1 MEQERD
7 MTRFS
12 SIDSRLL
19 LDRFDRDVRDGV
31 NDEWT
36 KSGLYFLMNRYFHN
50 GGNIYEIYEYTESR
64 PNLAFLKRASVIY
77 PALFRLI
84 SNHELPETA
93 SPGSL
98 LVYLAYAEVLARS
111 GYAGVAL
118 HGTAAHQYAQLAYI
132 ATREPDILVPGINV
146 TQNILMKQHKAL
158 FFADAAQGDIM
169 LIIEGQADA
178 IPVHDRVVGL
188 RHYAVA
194 LRYFGFMGIKFHSL
208 KTAREIFAV
217 CAKMIQENEVP
228 ELGPFTGLL
237 DASTLLLDVTS
248 GVDEVRM
255 ALHPILESAPDVQS
269 GRKLIHR
276 ILLAKEQSLRM
287 FGHQNQLRGTREF
300 GVFGKENILNLAQK
314 VPEFRTWLKDG
325 GWAEVDFAEVG

>member
-7 MTRFS
+7 TTRFS
-12 SIDSRLL
+12 NFNSRLL

-31 NDEWT
+31 NDEGT
-36 KSGLYFLMNRYFHN
+36 KSCLYSFMNRYFHN
-50 GGNIYEIYEYTESR
+50 GGNIYEIYKYVESR
-64 PNLAFLKRASVIY
+64 PNLAFLKRASTIY

-84 SNHELPETA
+84 SDHELPETA

-98 LVYLAYAEVLARS
+98 LSYLAYGEVLARS

-132 ATREPDILVPGINV
+132 ATREPSILAPGINV
-146 TQNILMKQHKAL
+146 VQNILMKQNKAL

-178 IPVHDRVVGL
+178 IPVRDQVAGL

-194 LRYFGFMGIKFHSL
+194 LRYFGVMDIECHSPR
-208 KTAREIFAV
+208 TAREIFAV
-217 CAKMIQENEVP
+217 CTKTIRENDVP
-228 ELGPFTGLL
+228 ELEPFTGLL

-248 GVDEVRM
+248 GVDEVRT

-269 GRKLIHR
+269 GRKLIRR
-276 ILLAKEQSLRM
+276 ILLAKDQSLRASDY
-287 FGHQNQLRGTREF
+287 QNQPRDTREF
-300 GVFGKENILNLAQK
+300 GVFGKENILNLARK
-314 VPEFRTWLKDG
+314 VPEFQTWLKDG
-325 GWAEVDFAEVG
+325 GWAEVDFVEVG